1 QRRSEMA
8 AALERS
14 DHDAA
19 RKAAHSVK
27 GMAGSMGAR
36 ALQHLAERMQHADD
50 STFDGLV
57 ASFEQL
63 ADQTLAA
70 FAAAWTN

>member
-1 QRRSEMA
+1 MK

-36 ALQHLAERMQHADD
+36 ALQHLAETMQYADD
-50 STFDGLV
+50 TTFDSLV
-57 ASFEQL
+57 ERFESL
-63 ADQTLAA
+63 ADQTLSV
-70 FAAAWTN
+70 FDAAWTD